1 MGALSVTSL
10 FLGERSFLV
19 AILDIDEITVGKGA
33 MVVSV
38 WFSSFTLT
46 SPELIVVNIGNG
58 LLVIIFCEFFAVSA
72 LFSCIICAFLTFLV
86 RRVKLHTGCYWLE
99 LRYFVLLKICFL
111 WGAVTSLRIIPKF
124 SLITGTFMKQEE
136 ASCNHVSSTIN
147 TNEITK
153 RL

>member
-33 MVVSV
+33 MVSV
-38 WFSSFTLT
+38 WFSSLTLT
-46 SPELIVVNIGNG
+46 SPALIVVTIVNG
-58 LLVIIFCEFFAVSA
+58 LVIIFCEFFAVSA

-99 LRYFVLLKICFL
+99 LRYFVLLKTVIY
-111 WGAVTSLRIIPKF
+111 GP
-124 SLITGTFMKQEE
+124 
-136 ASCNHVSSTIN
+136 
-147 TNEITK
+147 
-153 RL
+153 

>member
-10 FLGERSFLV
+10 FLGERSFLVV

-46 SPELIVVNIGNG
+46 SPALIVVNIGNG

-124 SLITGTFMKQEE
+124 SLITGTFMKQEDGP
-136 ASCNHVSSTIN
+136 ATTCHQQ
-147 TNEITK
+147 
-153 RL
+153 